1 MPLLL
6 YFILFSMFSWLIFS
20 LRSRK
25 AMALL
30 LIGAVTIASLVVP
43 QPAQAQGGIITIIQQ
58 VLTLINGFINQALTA
73 INTARSTLNNFRQ
86 VTIFPQ
92 QLIQQAKSRILGM
105 VGQFRQVMAGIL
117 NLNIRSAS
125 LPTPQTLE
133 SLLRGHQVSGI
144 GNITPAFNGTFG
156 SVPTATDANPTDR
169 AMSDMDDALAQDS
182 LKLTV
187 ATDSAT
193 DVELRAADSLED
205 AAGQSAPGSAPFLT
219 AAALSATVRSQA
231 LAQKMY
237 AAELREEAAHLAHH
251 TEIQK
256 HGATSTTNLR
266 QALHDLLEHR

>member
-1 MPLLL
+1 MPVLL
-6 YFILFSMFSWLIFS
+6 YFVLFSMFSWLIFS

-30 LIGAVTIASLVVP
+30 LIGAIAVTSLILP
-43 QPAQAQGGIITIIQQ
+43 QMAQAQGGIITIIQQ
-58 VLTLINGFINQALTA
+58 IITLINGIINQSLTA

-86 VTIFPQ
+86 LTIFPQ

-105 VGQFRQVMAGIL
+105 VGQFRQVMAGIV
-117 NLNIRSAS
+117 NLNIKSAS
-125 LPTPQTLE
+125 LPTPQNLE
-133 SLLRGHQVSGI
+133 GLLRGHQVSGI
-144 GNITPAFNGTFG
+144 GNIAPAFKGTFG

-169 AMSDMDDALAQDS
+169 AMSDIDDALAQDS

-237 AAELREEAAHLAHH
+237 AAELRQEAAHLAHN
-251 TEIQK
+251 TQIRK

-266 QALHDLLEHR
+266 QALQNLLQHN